1 MGSGVLVIQDFQ
13 TEMNKFKPGDV
24 IQSKHFKVKDNLFA
38 IRVYPNGS
46 CEAKVGIVGL
56 YVVGNFSDKE
66 VNVSTYTISDGERTH
81 IREEHFF

>member
-56 YVVGNFSDKE
+56 YVGNFSDKE